1 MSAVERRYLIFA
13 LSGRLYAFDL
23 AQVTEVSELRETW
36 PIPGAPACYTG
47 ALNFHGTIVA
57 VMDLAQ
63 FMGFSVCR
71 LPEKLV
77 ILDPAIAALAFLVE
91 RVLRIVPENQVE
103 KLDET
108 GAERFANFLLVLP
121 EGRAT
126 LLDAEAIV
134 AQATEEIN
142 I

>member
-23 AQVTEVSELRETW
+23 AQVAEVSELRETW

-134 AQATEEIN
+134 GQATEEIN

>member
-23 AQVTEVSELRETW
+23 AQVAEVSELRETW

-63 FMGFSVCR
+63 IMGFSVCR

-134 AQATEEIN
+134 GQATEEIN